1 MKKLKLVSLAIAM
14 ASAAPTFA
22 GGLLTNTNQHVAF
35 NRMMSREASIGI
47 DGVYY
52 NPAGVVFMGEG
63 HHLAINW
70 QLAYQTRSIEND
82 YALFKNNVNNPITP
96 RTFKGKAFAPV
107 IPSFQYAYNKG
118 RWSLQASFAL
128 TGGGGKCTFDNGL
141 GSFEKIVAETAMA
154 ACGLA
159 RTVDNVLGN
168 TLIQQGMLPAG
179 QNMEMFTSDQAFGKT
194 GKYSYNSYMHGRQY
208 YYGLSVGAAYK
219 FSDNFSAFAGVRGV
233 YASTNYYGYV
243 ENIKVG
249 NMPLYKVLDPNKE
262 NAANIE
268 LSCDQSGIGFTP
280 IIGVDFKTGKWN
292 FSAKYEFKTRIRLK
306 NKSVNQAPSISALP
320 DNLSRQ
326 MVGTLTQ
333 VFTNKGMTPEKAQ
346 AVATNTTQAVLT
358 NGDVLKTMAG
368 LKTQFDTELEEAIGE
383 YEDGKKIAGDIPA
396 YLALGVGYS
405 PVNAVRVNV
414 GFHWFDDKHATSYNN
429 RQEKLKRGTLEYN
442 AGVEVDIN
450 KKITLSTGWQN
461 TNYGLPDENLDTP
474 ASKRY
479 MDDKS
484 FVVSSNSV
492 AFGGVYHINKK
503 MDLNVAYFHTFY
515 QHKKTSE
522 NVQLTAQK
530 SFNYNSDYTR
540 NNNVFAVGLDINF

>member
-1 MKKLKLVSLAIAM
+1 MLPLRTFLFKIIKMKKLKLVSLAIAM
-14 ASAAPTFA
+14 ASAAPSFA

-63 HHLAINW
+63 KHLAINW

-82 YALFKNNVNNPITP
+82 YALFTNNVNNPTTP
-96 RTFKGKAFAPV
+96 REFKGKAFAPV

-141 GSFEKIVAETAMA
+141 GSFEKIVAETAIA
-154 ACGLA
+154 ACQLA
-159 RTVDNVLGN
+159 GAVDQVASQYGV
-168 TLIQQGMLPAG
+168 PAV
-179 QNMEMFTSDQAFGKT
+179 FSSDKYFGKE

-208 YYGLSVGAAYK
+208 YYGLSLGAAYK
-219 FSDNFSAFAGVRGV
+219 INEHLSAYAGVRGV

-243 ENIKVG
+243 EDIKVG
-249 NMPLYKVLDPNKE
+249 NMPLYMVLDPTKE
-262 NAANIE
+262 KAANIE
-268 LSCDQSGIGFTP
+268 LSCDQSGLGFTP
-280 IIGVDFKTGKWN
+280 MLGIDFKTGRWN
-292 FSAKYEFKTRIRLK
+292 FAAKYEFKTRIRLK
-306 NKSVNQAPSISALP
+306 NKSVNQTPSIGNLP
-320 DNLSRQ
+320 DNLRNAYIAGG
-326 MVGTLTQ
+326 V
-333 VFTNKGMTPEKAQ
+333 PEQ
-346 AVATNTTQAVLT
+346 AANAILSNPVIQGAMGQ
-358 NGDVLKTMAG
+358 
-368 LKTQFDTELEEAIGE
+368 LKTQFDSKLEGAIGE

-405 PVNAVRVNV
+405 PVNTVRVNV

-442 AGVEVDIN
+442 AGVEVDVN

-474 ASKRY
+474 TSKRY

-484 FVVSSNSV
+484 FVVSSNS
-492 AFGGVYHINKK
+492 AAIGGVYHINKK

-530 SFNYNSDYTR
+530 SFSYNSDYTR

>member
-1 MKKLKLVSLAIAM
+1 MLPLRTFLFKIIKMKKLKLVSLAIAM
-14 ASAAPTFA
+14 ASATPSFA

-63 HHLAINW
+63 KHLAINW

-82 YALFKNNVNNPITP
+82 YALFTNNVNNPTTP
-96 RTFKGKAFAPV
+96 REFKGKAFAPV

-118 RWSLQASFAL
+118 RWSLQAGFAL

-141 GSFEKIVAETAMA
+141 GSFEKIVAETAIA
-154 ACGLA
+154 ACQLA
-159 RTVDNVLGN
+159 GAVDQVASQYGV
-168 TLIQQGMLPAG
+168 PAV
-179 QNMEMFTSDQAFGKT
+179 FSSDKYFGKE

-208 YYGLSVGAAYK
+208 YYGLSIGAAYK
-219 FSDNFSAFAGVRGV
+219 INEHLSAYAGVRGV

-243 ENIKVG
+243 EDIKVG
-249 NMPLYKVLDPNKE
+249 NMPLYMVLDPTKE
-262 NAANIE
+262 KAANIE
-268 LSCDQSGIGFTP
+268 LSCDQSGLGFTP
-280 IIGVDFKTGKWN
+280 MLGIDFKTGRWN
-292 FSAKYEFKTRIRLK
+292 FAAKYEFKTRIRLK
-306 NKSVNQAPSISALP
+306 NKSVNQTPSIGNLP
-320 DNLSRQ
+320 DNLRNAYIAGG
-326 MVGTLTQ
+326 V
-333 VFTNKGMTPEKAQ
+333 PEQ
-346 AVATNTTQAVLT
+346 AANAILSNPVIQGAMGQ
-358 NGDVLKTMAG
+358 
-368 LKTQFDTELEEAIGE
+368 LKTQFDSKLEGAIGE

-405 PVNAVRVNV
+405 PVNTVRVNV

-442 AGVEVDIN
+442 AGVDVDVN

-474 ASKRY
+474 TSKRY

-484 FVVSSNSV
+484 FVVSSNS
-492 AFGGVYHINKK
+492 AAIGGVYHINKK

-530 SFNYNSDYTR
+530 SFSYNSDYTR